1 MWSLECMIK
10 AGKIIV
16 LCRTHAL
23 YANYLICV
31 SDAVCVTKDVL
42 SSHFQVMTVED
53 GSPLAN
59 MLQ

>member
-1 MWSLECMIK
+1 MIK

-16 LCRTHAL
+16 PCRTHAL

-42 SSHFQVMTVED
+42 SSRFQVMTVED